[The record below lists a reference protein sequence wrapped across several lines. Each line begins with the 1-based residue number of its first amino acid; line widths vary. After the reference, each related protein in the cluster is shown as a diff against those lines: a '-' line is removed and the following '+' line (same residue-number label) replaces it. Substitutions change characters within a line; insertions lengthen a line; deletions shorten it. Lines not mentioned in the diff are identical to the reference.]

1 MIVKKGQWLILIT
14 NIVYL
19 SLASLFYISKKNYEF
34 ILYVG
39 VIVLFLLLIVATNK
53 KVNYPN
59 FVLWGLTIWGIL
71 HMLGGGLVLKNG
83 AVLYKLILI
92 PISETYGIFRFD
104 QFVHIFGFC
113 IATLI
118 MFVLIKPSLK
128 PNTGKWA
135 SLLIVVVMAGVGLG
149 ALNEMVEFLA
159 TVITPE
165 TGVGG
170 YVNTSLDLV
179 SNLIGAVIASVIIKI
194 KNGNL

>member
-1 MIVKKGQWLILIT
+1 MLVKKGQWPILIV
-14 NIVYL
+14 NLIYL
-19 SLASLFYISKKNYEF
+19 IIATFFYMSKENYEF

-39 VIVLFLLLIVATNK
+39 VLVLFLALIVATNNK
-53 KVNYPN
+53 INYPN

-83 AVLYKLILI
+83 AVLYQLILI

-128 PNTGKWA
+128 PNTGKWI
-135 SLLIVVVMAGVGLG
+135 SLLIVVAMAGVGVG

-179 SNLIGAVIASVIIKI
+179 SNLIGAIIAAIII
-194 KNGNL
+194 RVKNKNL

>member
-1 MIVKKGQWLILIT
+1 MLIKKGQWLILAVNLI
-14 NIVYL
+14 YL
-19 SLASLFYISKKNYEF
+19 AIAAWVFMSRKNYEF

-39 VIVLFLLLIVATNK
+39 VIAFFLILIVATNK

-71 HMLGGGLVLKNG
+71 HMLGGGLILKSG
-83 AVLYKLILI
+83 RVLYTLILM

-128 PNTGKWA
+128 PGIDRWV
-135 SLLIVVVMAGVGLG
+135 SLIIVVVMAGVGVG
-149 ALNEMVEFLA
+149 ALNEIVEFLA
-159 TVITPE
+159 TVLVPE

-170 YVNTSLDLV
+170 YLNTSLDLV
-179 SNLIGAVIASVIIKI
+179 SNLIGAAIASIIIYLK
-194 KNGNL
+194 KGNL